1 MFRKTADG
9 WVWEGTFENLQGH
22 ILEAGGWPYPT
33 DQPFSIKI
41 ILPQGAQIDLE
52 EGKSI
57 TLKNPKSDFEV
68 AY

>member
-1 MFRKTADG
+1 MFTKINED
-9 WVWEGTFENLQGH
+9 WVWETTISELEDLIKTFCRP
-22 ILEAGGWPYPT
+22 PY
-33 DQPFSIKI
+33 DKAFSIKI

-57 TLKNPKSDFEV
+57 TLKNPESDFEV